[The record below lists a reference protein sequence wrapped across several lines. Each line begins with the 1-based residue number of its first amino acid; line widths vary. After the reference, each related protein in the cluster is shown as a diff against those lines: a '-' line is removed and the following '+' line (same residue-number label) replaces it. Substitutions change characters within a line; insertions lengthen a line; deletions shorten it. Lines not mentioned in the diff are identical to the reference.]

1 MEDKLKKLVEEFL
14 KMLEIT
20 ASEIRVEKDENEY
33 YHIDV
38 ATDETG
44 LLIGFH
50 GETIQSLE
58 LLLKL
63 AAYKQFGE
71 QVKLLLNV
79 GDYREQKEERIK
91 FLADR
96 MIEKL
101 HEHGGEDDVIFPYL
115 SPAERRIVHMYLK
128 DNLEVEA
135 VSEGEGASRRLVLK
149 MKQV

>member
-1 MEDKLKKLVEEFL
+1 MEEKLKKLVLEFL
-14 KMLEIT
+14 KALDIVAT
-20 ASEIRVEKDENEY
+20 DVSVQKDENEY

-38 ATDETG
+38 QTDETG

-50 GETIQSLE
+50 GETIHSLE

-63 AAYKQFGE
+63 AAYKQEGK
-71 QVKLLLNV
+71 QVKLILNV

-101 HEHGGEDDVIFPYL
+101 QERQGEDVVFPYL
-115 SPAERRIVHMYLK
+115 TPSERRIVHMYFK
-128 DNLEVEA
+128 DNPDFET
-135 VSEGEGASRRLVLK
+135 VSEGEGASRRLILRK
-149 MKQV
+149 KQK

>member
-1 MEDKLKKLVEEFL
+1 VEEKLKKLVEEFL
-14 KMLEIT
+14 KVLEIT
-20 ASEIRVEKDENEY
+20 ASDIRVEKDENDY

-71 QVKLLLNV
+71 QVKSLLNV

-101 HEHGGEDDVIFPYL
+101 HEHNGEDDVIFPYL
-115 SPAERRIVHMYLK
+115 SPAERRIVHVYLK
-128 DNLEVEA
+128 DNPEVEA

-149 MKQV
+149 MKQA